1 MTDEIRLPEP
11 EMACWPS
18 NECMERWREQK
29 RRRRVVFRWC
39 VVALVA
45 FAGLLAWL
53 VLP

>member
-18 NECMERWREQK
+18 NECMERWREQQ
-29 RRRRVVFRWC
+29 RRRVTRWAIL
-39 VVALVA
+39 ALLA